1 MTCPIKVKR
10 YCVKPY
16 ERKGSP
22 VKGYCV
28 SEHDRKCKGTVVVHQ
43 KKDIPRASSIAKGR
57 HYNMYEEKGVIRIN
71 KGGGVTGMM
80 QENENHIP
88 RNQRGYKNNVIT
100 KKAGRTV
107 ISKRQRQ
114 SNLFKGF

>member
-28 SEHDRKCKGTVVVHQ
+28 SEHDRKCKGTPSVLVHQ
-43 KKDIPRASSIAKGR
+43 KKVSKYDRELKLVRESRSPSID
-57 HYNMYEEKGVIRIN
+57 
-71 KGGGVTGMM
+71 
-80 QENENHIP
+80 
-88 RNQRGYKNNVIT
+88 
-100 KKAGRTV
+100 
-107 ISKRQRQ
+107 
-114 SNLFKGF
+114 